1 MNNDLPRCDK
11 CESCYHAKSKKQ
23 TGFTYYCAL
32 TDRDVGQSHFGMNS
46 PKCCP
51 KRKLNKSDKKIL
63 NEMQASGAIT
73 ISKLPDIILLVTILY
88 PPLEDWDFERN

>member
-1 MNNDLPRCDK
+1 MKEKPI
-11 CESCYHAKSKKQ
+11 Q
-23 TGFTYYCAL
+23 
-32 TDRDVGQSHFGMNS
+32 
-46 PKCCP
+46 
-51 KRKLNKSDKKIL
+51 KIL